1 MRQAFLQNGS
11 KSRSAQQLQGSDS
24 DEDEPS
30 KPAKKKSGAAAGQR
44 PKAPAAPIRA
54 SGTSKAGA
62 RTGSK
67 APAPAASK
75 GQAGSKRAA
84 SAKSQQPEPSGSTAG
99 GSVAGQLLASQHNPS
114 PLQIAEQST
123 YMMATARVH
132 AAAIGT
138 FWQQCMAWE
147 SLRMIFNNEMDS

>member
-1 MRQAFLQNGS
+1 MRQTFLQNGS

-30 KPAKKKSGAAAGQR
+30 KPAEQKRGAAAGR
-44 PKAPAAPIRA
+44 KSKAPAAPIRA

-84 SAKSQQPEPSGSTAG
+84 SGKSQSLQQEPSGSTAG
-99 GSVAGQLLASQHNPS
+99 GSVAGQLLASQLNPS
-114 PLQIAEQST
+114 PLQIAEQCS
-123 YMMATARVH
+123 YMMAPARVH
-132 AAAIGT
+132 TAPVST
-138 FWQQCMAWE
+138 FWQQCMA
-147 SLRMIFNNEMDS
+147 